1 MSRSPTQRGPV
12 SPLLSKLDD
21 LRAQRD
27 MLRQEVAALS
37 ARDRELAHLSS
48 PVVLTPG
55 IQAPERRRTTITER
69 LEAGLQAMVEQT
81 SPSPLGVSRQSLARG
96 SPAQLWSAWGI
107 HRMPEPSAS
116 PVVQRHLS
124 VDELKAIVSNS
135 MSQLS
140 SQSHATPASGPP
152 HEYMLSRED
161 SVSLS
166 LPSMA
171 SHQHHRSSP
180 PRPKRSGE
188 NGRGRDTQASVPF
201 RLDRE
206 ANRVPVLPPDSK
218 WTLPSPRNYQ
228 APPSKPPAN
237 MLSGE
242 SEASASAMTDL
253 HASSGRLAAQDQ
265 ELRASKEQLLR
276 QGKGLQE
283 SQVDSAMDARLEA
296 RDLYL
301 TSDV

>member
-1 MSRSPTQRGPV
+1 MSRSPTQRGPA

-37 ARDRELAHLSS
+37 ARDRELAQLSS
-48 PVVLTPG
+48 PSDPVALTPG

-96 SPAQLWSAWGI
+96 SPAQLWSAWSI

-140 SQSHATPASGPP
+140 SSSQSHATPA
-152 HEYMLSRED
+152 EYTLSRED

-188 NGRGRDTQASVPF
+188 NARGRDSQVCVPF

-206 ANRVPVLPPDSK
+206 ANRVPVLPPDNK
-218 WTLPSPRNYQ
+218 WTLPSPRHYQ
-228 APPSKPPAN
+228 APPSKHPAN
-237 MLSGE
+237 MLSE
-242 SEASASAMTDL
+242 ASEASASAMTDL
-253 HASSGRLAAQDQ
+253 HASSRRLAAQEQ